1 MIISIWD
8 FRRVWT
14 PTRTLVLGPNRL
26 IFLGKK
32 NEGVHF
38 GVSIY
43 GGTPIAGWFIRE
55 NPIKIDDLGVALFSE
70 TPICSKRGFTKIPR
84 VRGQTSNS
92 PWRWTQTGPDFCSH
106 HSSWRLHVVIGWEFK
121 LKVVKFDYN
130 DFFLPWACCVSI
142 HAVADA
148 AAGKAQFHGIG
159 IWEQPEPFSWTS
171 DGKMI
176 AWRQPRLHRL
186 PGLRS
191 EKPQK
196 YMQYWE
202 FSPIQ

>member
-1 MIISIWD
+1 MTISIWD

-130 DFFLPWACCVSI
+130 DFFFTVSLLCVNPCCCGCSSWKSTVS
-142 HAVADA
+142 
-148 AAGKAQFHGIG
+148 
-159 IWEQPEPFSWTS
+159 W
-171 DGKMI
+171 
-176 AWRQPRLHRL
+176 HRNM
-186 PGLRS
+186 RTARA
-191 EKPQK
+191 
-196 YMQYWE
+196 
-202 FSPIQ
+202 I